1 MLKELKGDVEKVGK
15 MMYEQHTEIGNLK
28 RNHKEIL
35 ELKTIIIGIK
45 NSLE

>member
-15 MMYEQHTEIGNLK
+15 MMYEQHTEIGSLK

-35 ELKTIIIGIK
+35 ELKTIIT
-45 NSLE
+45 EM